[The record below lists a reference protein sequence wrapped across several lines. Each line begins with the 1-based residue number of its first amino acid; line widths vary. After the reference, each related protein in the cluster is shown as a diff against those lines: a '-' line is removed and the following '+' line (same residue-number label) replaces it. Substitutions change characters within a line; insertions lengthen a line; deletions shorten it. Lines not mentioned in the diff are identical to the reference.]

1 MKLIE
6 AGDNQLSFY
15 LTPTERAVL
24 LELLEAYPCVPPAHA
39 RFQAVS
45 QGVDESAEIQQLL
58 EEALAERRDAL
69 RRQIRQWIRN
79 PETLQRHGHGWKL
92 QMRPGEWETLLQVL
106 NDVRVGSWISLGSPD
121 PLPEELPKDPER
133 ARAMAT
139 MELAGWFEMSLLE
152 QLRNHSPGS

>member
-45 QGVDESAEIQQLL
+45 QGV
-58 EEALAERRDAL
+58 
-69 RRQIRQWIRN
+69 RQWIRS

-92 QMRPGEWETLLQVL
+92 RMRPGEWETLLQVL